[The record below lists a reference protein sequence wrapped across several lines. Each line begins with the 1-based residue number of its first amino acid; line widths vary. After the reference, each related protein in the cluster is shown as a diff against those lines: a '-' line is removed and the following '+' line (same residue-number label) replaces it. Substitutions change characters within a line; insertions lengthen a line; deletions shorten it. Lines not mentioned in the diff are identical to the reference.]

1 MAKKGE
7 IDPWNI
13 DVVELADKFLER
25 IEKDLDLRFSARVL
39 LYAAILVRMKA
50 EILVEEAIFEE
61 EEEEETEED
70 FGFGYADLDIDFDE
84 VLAGSSEENLEF
96 IGKPKRV
103 RRFTTLQELIKELR
117 KAEQLEIKKRRRKKI
132 TTGKEEIAKKALEV
146 PHEEDI
152 EETIVKVNAELDRL
166 FKKKDELSFFEIVR
180 GFDLGKIISYYVSIL
195 HLAYRKKVELIQ
207 ERLYEDIKIKRVSL

>member
-25 IEKDLDLRFSARVL
+25 IEKDLDLRFSARIL

-70 FGFGYADLDIDFDE
+70 FDFGYATLDVDFDE
-84 VLAGSSEENLEF
+84 VLAGNGEEKLEF
-96 IGKPKRV
+96 VGKPRRV

-132 TTGKEEIAKKALEV
+132 TAGKEEIAKKALEV

-152 EETIVKVNAELDRL
+152 EETIVKVNTELDRL

-180 GFDLGKIISYYVSIL
+180 GFDLGKMISYYISIL
-195 HLAYRKKVELIQ
+195 HLAYRKKIELIQ